1 MQKTKDN
8 IGKEIG
14 DETAMQMDANLFVG
28 DLEGIK
34 KSKIES
40 RKIASSAGGA
50 HYLYV
55 QGLSQKNNPANEEEI
70 EILEPSEFK
79 ISNRTGGYFVKK
91 EILSDDQEDNDA
103 DEEDIYQEE
112 ILKVIQSEAG
122 IKQTR
127 DELNFLQKINAT
139 LFEE

>member
-1 MQKTKDN
+1 
-8 IGKEIG
+8 
-14 DETAMQMDANLFVG
+14 MDANLFVG

-91 EILSDDQEDNDA
+91 EILSDDQDDDA

-127 DELNFLQKINAT
+127 DELNFLPKNKCNNI
-139 LFEE
+139 